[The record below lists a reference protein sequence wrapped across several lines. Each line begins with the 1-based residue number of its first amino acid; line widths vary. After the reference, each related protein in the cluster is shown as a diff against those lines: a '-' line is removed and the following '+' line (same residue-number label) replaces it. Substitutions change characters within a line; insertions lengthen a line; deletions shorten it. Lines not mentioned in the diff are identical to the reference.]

1 METCIKG
8 IIFRSESKDYYVLPE
23 GKEDQIRC
31 SLRGKFKKDFR
42 LKKDKLYKTGIAV
55 VGDLINFELAK
66 DGTGAIDFIEERKNY
81 ISRKAPLAQGASY
94 RGERLEQV
102 IASNID
108 NLFIITSIVKPEF
121 NNKTIDR
128 LIVAGESSHLN
139 IVIIINKID
148 LGDQETIA
156 EWSNLYSDVG
166 YRTILTS
173 KYTGDGF
180 SEINKLITGKRNL
193 FWGQSGVG
201 KSTILN
207 YLFPGINLIT
217 GEISNATN
225 KGKHTTVT
233 SLMLK
238 MKDDTYI
245 IDTPGIREIDPFGI
259 RKKDLGHYFIEFAK
273 FIKECRFNTCTHD
286 HEPGCA
292 VIEAVEQNKISEKR
306 YDSYLRMLES
316 TEEDIFF

>member
-1 METCIKG
+1 M
-8 IIFRSESKDYYVLPE
+8 
-23 GKEDQIRC
+23 RC
-31 SLRGKFKKDFR
+31 SLRGKFKKEFKF
-42 LKKDKLYKTGIAV
+42 KKDKLFKTGIAV
-55 VGDLINFELAK
+55 VGDLINFELEK
-66 DGTGAIDFIEERKNY
+66 DGTGTIDFIEERKNY
-81 ISRKAPLAQGASY
+81 ISRKAPLAQGSSY

-108 NLFIITSIVKPEF
+108 NLFIITSTARPEF

-128 LIVAGESSHLN
+128 LIVAGESSKLN
-139 IVIIINKID
+139 IIIIINKID
-148 LGDQETIA
+148 IGNPETYV
-156 EWSNLYSDVG
+156 EWSNLYRVIG
-166 YRTILTS
+166 YKTILTS
-173 KYTGDGF
+173 KITGDGF
-180 SEINKLITGKRNL
+180 SEINELIIGKRNL

-201 KSTILN
+201 KSSILN
-207 YLFPGINLIT
+207 YLFPGINLNT

-238 MKDDTYI
+238 VKAETYI

-259 RKKDLGHYFIEFAK
+259 RQKDLGHYFIEFAE
-273 FIKECRFNTCTHD
+273 FINKCRFNTCTHD

-316 TEEDIFF
+316 IEEDIFF

>member
-1 METCIKG
+1 M
-8 IIFRSESKDYYVLPE
+8 
-23 GKEDQIRC
+23 RC
-31 SLRGKFKKDFR
+31 SLRGKFKKEFKF
-42 LKKDKLYKTGIAV
+42 KKDKLFKTGIAV
-55 VGDLINFELAK
+55 VGDLINFELEK
-66 DGTGAIDFIEERKNY
+66 DGTGTIDFIEERKNY
-81 ISRKAPLAQGASY
+81 ISRKAPLAQGSSY

-108 NLFIITSIVKPEF
+108 NLFIITSTARPEF

-128 LIVAGESSHLN
+128 LIVAGESSKLN
-139 IVIIINKID
+139 IIIIINKID
-148 LGDQETIA
+148 IGNPETYV
-156 EWSNLYSDVG
+156 EWSNLYRVIG
-166 YRTILTS
+166 YKTILTS
-173 KYTGDGF
+173 KITGDGF
-180 SEINKLITGKRNL
+180 SEINELIIGKRNL

-201 KSTILN
+201 KSSILN
-207 YLFPGINLIT
+207 YLFPGINLNT

-238 MKDDTYI
+238 VKAETYI
-245 IDTPGIREIDPFGI
+245 IDTPGIIEIDPFGI
-259 RKKDLGHYFIEFAK
+259 RQKDLGHYFIEFAE
-273 FIKECRFNTCTHD
+273 FINKCRFNTCTHD

-316 TEEDIFF
+316 IEEDIFF

>member
-1 METCIKG
+1 M
-8 IIFRSESKDYYVLPE
+8 
-23 GKEDQIRC
+23 RC
-31 SLRGKFKKDFR
+31 SLRGKFKKEFKF
-42 LKKDKLYKTGIAV
+42 KKDKLFKTGIAV
-55 VGDLINFELAK
+55 VGDLINFELEK
-66 DGTGAIDFIEERKNY
+66 DGTGTIDFIEERKNY
-81 ISRKAPLAQGASY
+81 ISRKAPLAQGSSY

-108 NLFIITSIVKPEF
+108 NLFIITSTARPEF

-128 LIVAGESSHLN
+128 LIVAGESSKLN
-139 IVIIINKID
+139 IIIIINKID
-148 LGDQETIA
+148 IGNPETYV
-156 EWSNLYSDVG
+156 EWSNLYRVIG
-166 YRTILTS
+166 YKTILTS
-173 KYTGDGF
+173 KITGDGF
-180 SEINKLITGKRNL
+180 SEINELIIGKRNL

-201 KSTILN
+201 KSSILN
-207 YLFPGINLIT
+207 YLFPGINLNT

-238 MKDDTYI
+238 VKAETYI
-245 IDTPGIREIDPFGI
+245 IDTPGIIEIDPFGI
-259 RKKDLGHYFIEFAK
+259 RQKDLGYYFIEFAE
-273 FIKECRFNTCTHD
+273 FINKCRFNTCTHD

-316 TEEDIFF
+316 IEEDIFF